1 MRKKV
6 LEFFKVFLSLSYV
19 RLKDFPNL
27 CEAFQ
32 IRIETLMGNNI
43 GCQRL
48 ECYYRSFYQ
57 GRLNNL
63 KERPL
68 IRKDR
73 ISKFQNCEKISERE
87 KSLHFRV

>member
-19 RLKDFPNL
+19 RLKNFPNL

-68 IRKDR
+68 IQ
-73 ISKFQNCEKISERE
+73 IFKIVKRFLNGRSHCILGF
-87 KSLHFRV
+87 S